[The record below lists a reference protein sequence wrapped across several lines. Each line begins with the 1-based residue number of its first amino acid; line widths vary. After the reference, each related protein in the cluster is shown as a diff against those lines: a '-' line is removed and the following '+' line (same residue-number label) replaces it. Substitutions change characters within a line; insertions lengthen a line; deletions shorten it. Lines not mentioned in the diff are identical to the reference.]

1 MQERS
6 FITDSQPKLNSSPN
20 MTHSIKVRASWI
32 TLYGVSQYAKSYAV
46 HCLTRTYGA
55 RRKGQELFPDLFTYI
70 IAADFQAAF
79 CNCTGLFSLSSSSAF
94 FICTSST
101 AGFAAGGSGATSSL
115 LFG

>member
-32 TLYGVSQYAKSYAV
+32 TLYGVSQYAKSNAV
-46 HCLTRTYGA
+46 HSLLALTEQEEKA
-55 RRKGQELFPDLFTYI
+55 RNCSLTFLPTSLLLDL
-70 IAADFQAAF
+70 QAAF
-79 CNCTGLFSLSSSSAF
+79 CTCTGLFSLSSSSAF